1 MQDIFA
7 TLIDRAALEHHV
19 PSRPLTIPSR
29 SEKPSLDL
37 AMPHDTQNAVG
48 ISGNFFLKAYL
59 FEKDNSYLASKSLRE
74 MEQDSKMRR
83 DAQSSTIPNPV
94 MDYPGFSISEMHVG
108 KFPVSMEFESWKV
121 NFKTEV
127 CADSQ
132 LLHIKMHW
140 IKAVEIAKSINDLST
155 SRSISGRKISPRC
168 EDCVCLEKAYHENAL
183 VPKSSELNTRHDSYE
198 ECTLP

>member
-7 TLIDRAALEHHV
+7 TLKDRAALEHHV

-29 SEKPSLDL
+29 SEKPSLDP
-37 AMPHDTQNAVG
+37 AMPHDTRNAGG

-59 FEKDNSYLASKSLRE
+59 LEKDNSYLASKSLRE

-83 DAQSSTIPNPV
+83 DAQSSTIPNPGV

-108 KFPVSMEFESWKV
+108 KFPVSMEFQSWKV

-132 LLHIKMHW
+132 FLHITMHW
-140 IKAVEIAKSINDLST
+140 IKEVEIAKSIDDLST
-155 SRSISGRKISPRC
+155 SRSITGRKISP
-168 EDCVCLEKAYHENAL
+168 
-183 VPKSSELNTRHDSYE
+183 
-198 ECTLP
+198 TLSCSMRRLRLP